1 MNNTYKDIYNES
13 IVKNEINFWYSKWCN
28 SCMRDEKSIYWNIYK
43 GYQDLYD
50 YYKNNFRFNND

>member
-1 MNNTYKDIYNES
+1 
-13 IVKNEINFWYSKWCN
+13 
-28 SCMRDEKSIYWNIYK
+28 MRDEKSIYWNIYK